1 MMKENGLDI
10 FIPYFNAFKYQGA
23 FIIAYTWTTFA
34 SFFQTYIFN
43 DWSSLIYLA
52 IVVLIDTILG
62 VWRAYKYNQISSAKF
77 GGFIIKVV
85 LYGLFLVMIHS
96 LSNFSNADWAKYVFS
111 YLQELCFAALLVREA
126 ISIIENIG
134 AIKKDLIPVWI
145 LKKMKSFDETGE
157 YKINKDA

>member
-1 MMKENGLDI
+1 MKDNELEI
-10 FIPYFNAFKYQGA
+10 FIPYFAAVKYQAA
-23 FIIAYTWTTFA
+23 FIIAYTWATFA

-43 DWSSLIYLA
+43 DWSFLIYLA

-62 VWRAYKYNQISSAKF
+62 IWRAYKHNQISSAKF

-96 LSNFSNADWAKYVFS
+96 LSSFSNSDWAKYIFT
-111 YLQELCFAALLVREA
+111 YLKELCFAALLVREG

-145 LKKMKSFDETGE
+145 LKRLKAFDETGE
-157 YKINKDA
+157 YKIDKDA